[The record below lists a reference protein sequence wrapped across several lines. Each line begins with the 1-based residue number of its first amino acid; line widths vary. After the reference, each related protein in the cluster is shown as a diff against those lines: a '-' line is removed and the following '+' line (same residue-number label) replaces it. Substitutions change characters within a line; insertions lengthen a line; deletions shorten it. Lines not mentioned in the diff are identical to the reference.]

1 MTLQLFEL
9 TCKNSIEDLV
19 SFIIG
24 QNLNIVS

>member
-9 TCKNSIEDLV
+9 TCKSSIKDLV
-19 SFIIG
+19 PFIIG